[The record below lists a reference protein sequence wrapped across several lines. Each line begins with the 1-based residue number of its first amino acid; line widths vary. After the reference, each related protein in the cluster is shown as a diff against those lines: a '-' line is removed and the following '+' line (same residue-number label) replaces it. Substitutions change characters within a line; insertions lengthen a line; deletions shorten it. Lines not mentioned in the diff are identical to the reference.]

1 MHVALAGAERALVK
15 RRVLRGLSVVAL
27 ALAFGLGASAG
38 WIHVK
43 AALAQVLME
52 RAWLASDHGSK
63 PVPPWPWADIAPLAR
78 LQIPRLGTDLIV
90 LDNDSG
96 QALAF
101 GPGWTPHSAAPGTRG
116 VTIISAHRDTQ
127 FAVLRELRA
136 GDRIE
141 VSGAAGRRGYVVSAM
156 HVLDSRRERLPPAH
170 AGDELLLV
178 TCYPFDA
185 IVPGGPLRYVV
196 EAEPITSRRT
206 PATPPRR
213 AI

>member
-1 MHVALAGAERALVK
+1 MASADAERALVK
-15 RRVLRGLSVVAL
+15 RRVLRCLSAAAL
-27 ALAFGLGASAG
+27 VLAFGLGASAG
-38 WIHVK
+38 WIHAK

-52 RAWLASDHGSK
+52 RAWLASEHGSK

-78 LQIPRLGTDLIV
+78 LQIPRLGADLIV

-101 GPGWTPHSAAPGTRG
+101 GPGWTPHSAAPATRG
-116 VTIISAHRDTQ
+116 ITIISAHRDTQ
-127 FAVLRELRA
+127 FAVLQKLHT

-141 VSGAAGRRGYVVSAM
+141 VSGAAGKRGYVVSALR
-156 HVLDSRRERLPPAH
+156 VVDSRHQRLPPAD
-170 AGDELLLV
+170 AGDALLLV

-196 EAEPITSRRT
+196 EADPVT
-206 PATPPRR
+206 PHRPPTTPPHR

>member
-1 MHVALAGAERALVK
+1 MN
-15 RRVLRGLSVVAL
+15 RRTLIRCLSGMAL
-27 ALAFGLGASAG
+27 ALAFGLAASAS

-43 AALAQVLME
+43 AALAQVLLE
-52 RAWLASDHGSK
+52 RAWIASDHGSK

-101 GPGWTPHSAAPGTRG
+101 GPGWTPHSAAPATYGI
-116 VTIISAHRDTQ
+116 TIISAHRDTQ
-127 FAVLRELRA
+127 FSVLQQLKL

-141 VSGAAGRRGYVVSAM
+141 VNGAAGQRAYVVSNM
-156 HVLDSRRERLPPAH
+156 QVLDSRRARLPNAH
-170 AGDELLLV
+170 AGDALLLV

-196 EAEPITSRRT
+196 EADPVNHDI
-206 PATPPRR
+206 
-213 AI
+213 